1 MHSLI
6 HILVHIPI
14 PRMERERVRTF
25 VKSQTTSKLPSTYQ
39 PEPIIKQQQQVAPPT
54 RPPPPKLAP
63 PPPRPP
69 LPQQEKTKQS
79 RPPPPP

>member
-1 MHSLI
+1 MYFF
-6 HILVHIPI
+6 VYIPI

-25 VKSQTTSKLPSTYQ
+25 VKSQSTSRVPSTYQ
-39 PEPIIKQQQQVAPPT
+39 QPEPTIKKQQQLALPT

-63 PPPRPP
+63 LTRPQ
-69 LPQQEKTKQS
+69 LPQQEKPRQS